1 MSAVVEGV
9 TGQSLLF
16 VQVDIA
22 VFTDRIAEFLD
33 ATVVNATASMTEPGV
48 VRFDVIADRSDPT
61 HVVLVEVY
69 RDRDAALAHKQTQH
83 YATWRDT
90 VAEMMAR
97 PRTSV
102 SFSPV
107 FPTALNDWGSV
118 HENAAGR

>member
-1 MSAVVEGV
+1 LSAVGEAVSE
-9 TGQSLLF
+9 QNLL
-16 VQVDIA
+16 VVHVDIA
-22 VFTDRIAEFLD
+22 VDRARIAEFLA
-33 ATVVNATASMTEPGV
+33 ATVANATASLTEPGV
-48 VRFDVIADRSDPT
+48 VRFDVIADRADPG

-69 RDRDAALAHKQTQH
+69 RDGTAAAAHKQTEH

-107 FPTALNDWGSV
+107 FPATADGWES
-118 HENAAGR
+118 RR